1 MGFYE
6 RAQAYKQQKS
16 SSQPK
21 SDMSLYYTLR
31 DDLEEQLSVEYVID
45 LAKRNKAQAELE
57 VKKLVNS
64 CYCVKNTRNL
74 PHRKHRR
81 LFKSLSILSLV

>member
-57 VKKLVNS
+57 VKKACEQLLLRQE
-64 CYCVKNTRNL
+64 YTEL
-74 PHRKHRR
+74 TA
-81 LFKSLSILSLV
+81 